1 MDKIAKILD
10 YAQKMG
16 EAANHAEKIGANADG
31 DVYALSLLDDH
42 GFALPTGLPRLVIAK
57 GGNYSLITGDD
68 ALALLGSFD
77 LEE

>member
-10 YAQKMG
+10 YAQRMG
-16 EAANHAEKIGANADG
+16 ERVNHAEKIGATADG
-31 DVYALSLLDDH
+31 DVYGLSLLDNHD
-42 GFALPTGLPRLVIAK
+42 FALPTGLPRLVIAN
-57 GGNYSLITGDD
+57 GDNYSLITGND

>member
-1 MDKIAKILD
+1 MDKITKILD

-16 EAANHAEKIGANADG
+16 EAANHAEKVGTTAAG
-31 DVYALSLLDDH
+31 DVYSLGLLDDH
-42 GFALPTGLPRLVIAK
+42 GFALPTGLPRLVVAK
-57 GGNYSLITGDD
+57 GENCSLITGND